1 MKTASGTY
9 FNMYCEIGYEDYGIP
24 GLDIF
29 FLFPESYTHEECKEL
44 FDDIETRTRETIRK
58 YADVCAEGNKTAS
71 IKFDHSPEVLKM
83 ALENTFEYL
92 EIQIIVKINRS

>member
-1 MKTASGTY
+1 MKVASGTY

-44 FDDIETRTRETIRK
+44 FDDIEIRTRETVGK
-58 YADVCAEGNKTAS
+58 YAGVYEEWNKAAS
-71 IKFDHSPEVLKM
+71 VKSVHSPEVLKM
-83 ALENTFEYL
+83 VLEDTFDYL
-92 EIQIIVKINRS
+92 EVQIMVKINRS